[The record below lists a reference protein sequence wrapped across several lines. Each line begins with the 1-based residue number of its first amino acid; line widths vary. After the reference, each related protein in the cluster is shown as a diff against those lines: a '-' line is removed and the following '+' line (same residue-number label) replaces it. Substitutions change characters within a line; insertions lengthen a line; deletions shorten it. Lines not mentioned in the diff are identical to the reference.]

1 MRSPERSSR
10 RDRRSAVLNASLVLL
25 FGAFAYANFLGWRQT
40 GRPVGLGAVC
50 LEATVAAL
58 FIVRRPPRETSDR
71 TLAWLSAPIGSFA
84 LLLAR
89 PVAQPHQGPLWIFE
103 LAQLSGFLLSVVC
116 LLFLGRSFGIVAA
129 ARDLK
134 TRGVYAVVRHPV
146 YAAYAIAYGGYVAEN
161 PSARNVALLAIAG
174 AAQLVRIHE
183 EERLLGRDI
192 AYRAYCERVRY
203 RVIPFVY

>member
-1 MRSPERSSR
+1 MRSRARSSR
-10 RDRRSAVLNASLVLL
+10 AELRAAVLNASLVLL
-25 FGAFAYANFLGWRQT
+25 FGAFAYANFLGWRHT

-58 FIVRRPPRETSDR
+58 FIFRRRPLETSDR
-71 TLAWLSAPIGSFA
+71 ALAWLSAPIGSFA

-89 PVAQPHQGPLWIFE
+89 PIAQPHEGPLWIFE
-103 LAQLSGFLLSVVC
+103 TAQLFGFVLAIVC

-129 ARDLK
+129 ARELR
-134 TRGVYAVVRHPV
+134 TQGVYGVVRHPV

-161 PSARNVALLAIAG
+161 PSLRNVALLAVAG
-174 AAQLVRIHE
+174 TAQLVRIHE
-183 EERLLGRDI
+183 EERLLGRDV

-203 RVIPFVY
+203 RLIPFVY